1 MAIYAIGDVQGCF
14 DELMSL
20 VDKISFNPKSDQ
32 LWFVGDLVN
41 RGPKSLETLR
51 WVKSLGDKA
60 VTVLGNH
67 DLHLLAT
74 FAGLKQIKETSS
86 LLPVLEADDAKELI
100 DWLRH
105 RPLMHYESKLGIAMV
120 HAGLTPQW
128 SIQDALAYA
137 KEVETALRSK
147 KYSDFL
153 SNMYGDK
160 PDQWENTLSG
170 WDRLRVIINSF
181 SRLRFCDSQ
190 GVMNYSD
197 KGPPG
202 SQPSGMKPWYEIKSR
217 NNQDVTIVFGHWSTL
232 GYQSRHNVIAIDT
245 GCLWGGSLT
254 AVRVDSPDKTVFQI
268 ECEAKR
274 AIPPISK

>member
-67 DLHLLAT
+67 DLHLLAA

-120 HAGLTPQW
+120 HAGLAPQW

-202 SQPSGMKPWYEIKSR
+202 SQPSGMKPWFEIKSR

-254 AVRVDSPDKTVFQI
+254 AVRVDSHDKTVFQI